1 MTQYILYIIGAFILS
16 MGCGFVFIPLIL
28 NFCKKKGLY
37 DKPDSRK
44 IHKNAIPRLGGLSFL
59 PSMLLASI
67 AVLIL
72 YNQQFL
78 GKQLIVSS
86 WSVAFFLCLL
96 IIYGVGLIDDLVGLG
111 AKTKFFAQIAASII
125 LTMSGLYINNLYG
138 FLGVHEIPFSI
149 GAPLTIFIVVFISN
163 AINLID
169 GIDGLSGGLSL
180 IALAGFEYGF
190 MGQKHLLAYGILI
203 AGLMGVIAAFLYFNL
218 LGKAEQGRKIFMGDS
233 GSLTLGFI
241 LGFLFV
247 KLTMDNPRVSD
258 FNPHAMVLAYSLLI
272 VPVYDVVRVSLVR
285 IRHCVPIF
293 QADKNHIHH
302 KLMRTGLNQHRALVA
317 ILLLA
322 LGFIA
327 INLVLNSCLSL
338 TLIVVCDI
346 VLWMLFHAVVNGVI
360 AKKGLPVYLKNSDDK

>member
-59 PSMLLASI
+59 PSMLLAS
-67 AVLIL
+67 VVMLL
-72 YNQQFL
+72 FFNMQFF
-78 GKQLIVSS
+78 GKQIMLSS
-86 WSVAFFLCLL
+86 WSVAFFFCLL
-96 IIYGVGLIDDLVGLG
+96 IIYGTGLVDDLVGLG
-111 AKTKFFAQIAASII
+111 AKTKFTAQAVASII

-138 FLGVHEIPFSI
+138 FMGVDEIPYAI
-149 GAPLTIFIVVFISN
+149 GVPLTVFVVVFISN

-190 MGQKHLLAYGILI
+190 FQKEMPAYGILI
-203 AGLMGVIAAFLYFNL
+203 AGLMGVIIAFLYFNL
-218 LGKAEQGRKIFMGDS
+218 FGKAEQGRKIFMGDS

-258 FNPHAMVLAYSLLI
+258 FVPYAMVLAYSLLI
-272 VPVYDVVRVSLVR
+272 VPVYDVIRVSLVR
-285 IRHCVPIF
+285 IRHRVPIF

-302 KLMRTGLNQHRALVA
+302 KLMRAGLSQHGALA
-317 ILLLA
+317 CILLLA
-322 LGFIA
+322 LFFVGV
-327 INLVLNSCLSL
+327 NMVLRLCMSL
-338 TLIVVCDI
+338 TLIVCCNI
-346 VLWMLFHAVVNGVI
+346 VMWLAFHAAVNRFIV
-360 AKKGLPVYLKNSDDK
+360 KKGSPVYLPNTSEK